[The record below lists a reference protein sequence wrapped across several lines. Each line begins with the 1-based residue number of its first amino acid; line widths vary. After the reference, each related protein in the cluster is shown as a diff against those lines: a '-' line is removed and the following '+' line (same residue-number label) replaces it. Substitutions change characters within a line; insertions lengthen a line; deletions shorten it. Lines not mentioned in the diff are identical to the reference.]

1 MRAILAAAARGE
13 EKPMEHHADTRVRLP
28 IALWIRP
35 PRACSMRPRWK
46 ISLPTSGDEA
56 SKEQLDRLAAKQF
69 LDTTSLN

>member
-13 EKPMEHHADTRVRLP
+13 EESLQHHADTRVRLP

-46 ISLPTSGDEA
+46 ISETR
-56 SKEQLDRLAAKQF
+56 QTTTRLRRERIAKLLGKF
-69 LDTTSLN
+69 LTLHC

>member
-46 ISLPTSGDEA
+46 ISASTSTSDEA
-56 SKEQLDRLAAKQF
+56 SASLSIAKLPRNF
-69 LDTTSLN
+69 LKLHR